1 MPDFNLGA
9 SIKVG
14 PYLLGSATNLR
25 VRSGHSFEFPKH
37 SSSVLETPCIPRAE
51 KGDRLS
57 MENENFSEDKFRE
70 ILQKTVTNRVS
81 TIGKDLMEFRT
92 NFQQSAQTII
102 DHVSQILSTVEEE
115 LLQDLR
121 TEVSYLESGMRGKV
135 EGELRS
141 QLKVELRQEIE
152 AELEPRLGVAKE
164 SGMQLAQE
172 KLHTKMEILNNALRE
187 ISLNNSQVEILTS
200 YLDKASLFA
209 SRVALF
215 VMKSGNLL
223 GWQARGFEGEFNNA
237 SIKSVIFLPEHDN
250 PLRRATESRAPV
262 DGMTAGNRE
271 MLDLVSRFGP
281 VAPELACAIPLVVRD
296 KAVAV
301 LYADSGM
308 GTTHH
313 VDIHALKIVTT
324 VVSLTVELS
333 SARAKLGVKPVEPAP
348 FTQAAPEKAREVSE
362 ATEVGELHEVPKHWA
377 ETKVATPA
385 APLPKEEP
393 APEPISA
400 PTSKPAE
407 TLEETA
413 PTPPPAAASKPA
425 EVEGPQVETKPQ
437 RETPAYTP
445 VSLEILSE
453 EEQKLH
459 NDARRF
465 ARLLVSEIKL
475 YNEQKVHAGRRDKN
489 LYVLLRDDIDKSR
502 EMYDKRVSPDVAAKV
517 DYFYDELVK
526 ILAENQVALLGAE
539 CPGPVI
545 LARQ

>member
-1 MPDFNLGA
+1 
-9 SIKVG
+9 
-14 PYLLGSATNLR
+14 
-25 VRSGHSFEFPKH
+25 
-37 SSSVLETPCIPRAE
+37 
-51 KGDRLS
+51 
-57 MENENFSEDKFRE
+57 MENENFSEGKLRE

-81 TIGKDLMEFRT
+81 TVGKDLMEFRT

-102 DHVSQILSTVEEE
+102 ENVSQILSSVEEE
-115 LLQDLR
+115 LLDDLKA
-121 TEVSYLESGMRGKV
+121 EISQLESGMRGKV
-135 EGELRS
+135 AGELRG
-141 QLKVELRQEIE
+141 QLEVELRQEIE

-250 PLRRATESRAPV
+250 ALRRAAESRKPF
-262 DGMTAGNRE
+262 DGMTAGNRD

-281 VAPELACAIPLVVRD
+281 VAPEVACAIPLVVRD

-313 VDIHALKIVTT
+313 VDEHALKIVTT

-333 SARAKLGVKPVEPAP
+333 SARAKLGVKPAESAP
-348 FTQAAPEKAREVSE
+348 FTHAAPEKTREVRE
-362 ATEVGELHEVPKHWA
+362 VTEGSELHEVPRHWSESKGAPPAVPSPKEEPAPEPLTATPSKRA
-377 ETKVATPA
+377 ETLEETASTPSPA
-385 APLPKEEP
+385 VPSPKEEP
-393 APEPISA
+393 APEPITVT
-400 PTSKPAE
+400 PSKRAE

-413 PTPPPAAASKPA
+413 NTPSPASSSRSA
-425 EVEGPQVETKPQ
+425 ELETPQVEAKPQ

-453 EEQKLH
+453 EEQKFH

-489 LYVLLRDDIDKSR
+489 LYLLLRDDIDKSR

-526 ILAENQVALLGAE
+526 ILAENQVATLGAE

-545 LARQ
+545 LTRQ

>member
-1 MPDFNLGA
+1 
-9 SIKVG
+9 
-14 PYLLGSATNLR
+14 
-25 VRSGHSFEFPKH
+25 
-37 SSSVLETPCIPRAE
+37 
-51 KGDRLS
+51 
-57 MENENFSEDKFRE
+57 MENENFREDKFRE
-70 ILQKTVTNRVS
+70 ILQNTITNRVS
-81 TIGKDLMEFRT
+81 TVGKDLMEFRA

-102 DHVSQILSTVEEE
+102 DHVSQILNTVEEE

-121 TEVSYLESGMRGKV
+121 TEISHLESGMRGKV
-135 EGELRS
+135 EGELRD
-141 QLKVELRQEIE
+141 QLELELRQKMEV
-152 AELEPRLGVAKE
+152 ELEPRLGMAKE
-164 SGMQLAQE
+164 SGMQVAQE
-172 KLHTKMEILNNALRE
+172 RLQTKMEILNNALRE

-237 SIKSVIFLPEHDN
+237 SIKSVIFLPEHEN
-250 PLRRATESRAPV
+250 VLRRAAESRTPYG
-262 DGMTAGNRE
+262 GMTAGNRDI
-271 MLDLVSRFGP
+271 LDLVSRFGP
-281 VAPELACAIPLVVRD
+281 VAPEVFCAIPLVVRD

-301 LYADSGM
+301 LYADSGL
-308 GTTHH
+308 GSAHH
-313 VDIHALKIVTT
+313 ADEHALKIVTT

-333 SARAKLGVKPVEPAP
+333 SARTKLGVKPVESAHV
-348 FTQAAPEKAREVSE
+348 TQTAPEKAREASE
-362 ATEVGELHEVPKHWA
+362 VHEAAKPWA
-377 ETKVATPA
+377 GTKIATPA
-385 APLPKEEP
+385 VTLPKEEP
-393 APEPISA
+393 APEEII
-400 PTSKPAE
+400 
-407 TLEETA
+407 
-413 PTPPPAAASKPA
+413 TPPPQPVEMIEVAPPSPPPA
-425 EVEGPQVETKPQ
+425 TMAPPTEVTTPQVEAKPY
-437 RETPAYTP
+437 RETPAYSS

-453 EEQKLH
+453 DEQKLH

-502 EMYDKRVSPDVAAKV
+502 EMYDRRVSPDVAAKV

-526 ILAENQVALLGAE
+526 ILAENQVAALGAE

>member
-1 MPDFNLGA
+1 
-9 SIKVG
+9 
-14 PYLLGSATNLR
+14 
-25 VRSGHSFEFPKH
+25 
-37 SSSVLETPCIPRAE
+37 
-51 KGDRLS
+51 
-57 MENENFSEDKFRE
+57 MENENFREDKFRE
-70 ILQKTVTNRVS
+70 ILQKTITNRVS
-81 TIGKDLMEFRT
+81 NVGKDLMEFRT

-102 DHVSQILSTVEEE
+102 DHVSQILNTVEEE

-121 TEVSYLESGMRGKV
+121 TEVSHFESGMRGKV
-135 EGELRS
+135 EGELRD
-141 QLKVELRQEIE
+141 QLEIELRQKME
-152 AELEPRLGVAKE
+152 AEIEPRLGVAKE
-164 SGMQLAQE
+164 SGMQVAQE
-172 KLHTKMEILNNALRE
+172 KLQTKMEILNNALRE

-237 SIKSVIFLPEHDN
+237 SIKSVIFLPENDN
-250 PLRRATESRAPV
+250 PLRRAAENRTPYE
-262 DGMTAGNRE
+262 GMTAGNRDL
-271 MLDLVSRFGP
+271 LDLVSRFGP
-281 VAPELACAIPLVVRD
+281 VAPEMVCAIPLVVRD

-308 GTTHH
+308 GSTYH
-313 VDIHALKIVTT
+313 VDEHALKIVTT

-333 SARAKLGVKPVEPAP
+333 SARAKLGVKPVESAP
-348 FTQAAPEKAREVSE
+348 ITQAAPEKVNEVSE
-362 ATEVGELHEVPKHWA
+362 IPEPTKPWA
-377 ETKVATPA
+377 EIKM
-385 APLPKEEP
+385 APPMGTLPKEEP
-393 APEPISA
+393 APEQITLP
-400 PTSKPAE
+400 PPQPAE
-407 TLEETA
+407 TIDEV
-413 PTPPPAAASKPA
+413 PTPPPSPTIARPTEVAA
-425 EVEGPQVETKPQ
+425 PQVEAKLH
-437 RETPAYTP
+437 REPPAYSP
-445 VSLEILSE
+445 VSLEILGE
-453 EEQKLH
+453 DEQKLH

-502 EMYDKRVSPDVAAKV
+502 EMYDKRVSPEVAAKV

-526 ILAENQVALLGAE
+526 ILAENQVGTLGTE